1 MAEHH
6 WTFIGI
12 AYGLTAAVLLLEC
25 LVLRQARRR
34 AIEAIRREREF
45 DETPPA

>member
-12 AYGLTAAVLLLEC
+12 AYGLTAAVLVLEW
-25 LVLRQARRR
+25 LALRRARGR